1 MDKGTS
7 FFTTPSFSA
16 TTRAIFDTMPQWF
29 SFAVGLLIAYP
40 LLINSLRYRRLKQL
54 QKKFYFPTRESMAKM
69 TDEEAFQIQ
78 KETAQLEF
86 PFMFVKAGQFALF
99 RTYGI
104 PTISHLLIKTGQF
117 SKPETSFKRY
127 TDTAALIG
135 EMVENSPTSQRAF
148 LSVARTRF
156 LHSGYQASGKIL
168 DTDLLY
174 TLALFAVQPVNFI
187 AAFEWR
193 PLSDLERC
201 AIGTFWKS
209 LGDALGISP
218 DILPS
223 GKTGFRDG
231 IHWLEEVDTWSQEYE
246 VKYMVPDAQNR
257 ESANQATAVLLYNLP
272 KVFHPVGLQFT
283 SFMMDDRLRKAML
296 YEPPTPFW
304 TKVFSALLIT
314 RTFILRYLTPPRPL
328 IFAVSNTAKQPDT
341 NNRYHRK
348 SWDALPYYVKP
359 TFWNRWGPM
368 AWVSW
373 ALGHPVP
380 GDQGEKYYPKGYH
393 IHDIGPKYFEGK
405 GQKEIEEMMKELK
418 ISRTGKCPFH

>member
-1 MDKGTS
+1 
-7 FFTTPSFSA
+7 
-16 TTRAIFDTMPQWF
+16 
-29 SFAVGLLIAYP
+29 
-40 LLINSLRYRRLKQL
+40 
-54 QKKFYFPTRESMAKM
+54 
-69 TDEEAFQIQ
+69 
-78 KETAQLEF
+78 
-86 PFMFVKAGQFALF
+86 
-99 RTYGI
+99 
-104 PTISHLLIKTGQF
+104 
-117 SKPETSFKRY
+117 
-127 TDTAALIG
+127 
-135 EMVENSPTSQRAF
+135 MVENSPTSQRAF

-257 ESANQATAVLLYNLP
+257 ESADQATAVLLYNLP

-296 YEPPTPFW
+296 YVE
-304 TKVFSALLIT
+304 
-314 RTFILRYLTPPRPL
+314 
-328 IFAVSNTAKQPDT
+328 
-341 NNRYHRK
+341 
-348 SWDALPYYVKP
+348 
-359 TFWNRWGPM
+359 
-368 AWVSW
+368 
-373 ALGHPVP
+373 
-380 GDQGEKYYPKGYH
+380 
-393 IHDIGPKYFEGK
+393 
-405 GQKEIEEMMKELK
+405 
-418 ISRTGKCPFH
+418 